1 MIDDFGNVAAAL
13 GIAAIAAAGLA
24 TAIYRLYFHPLSEF
38 PGPKLAALTT
48 WYEGYYDIVHRGRYL
63 WEMEKMHKKYG
74 EYT

>member
-1 MIDDFGNVAAAL
+1 MIDDFGNIAFAAAVAALVAV
-13 GIAAIAAAGLA
+13 GLA
-24 TAIYRLYFHPLSEF
+24 TAIHRLYFHPLSEF

-63 WEMEKMHKKYG
+63 WEIEKMHKKYG